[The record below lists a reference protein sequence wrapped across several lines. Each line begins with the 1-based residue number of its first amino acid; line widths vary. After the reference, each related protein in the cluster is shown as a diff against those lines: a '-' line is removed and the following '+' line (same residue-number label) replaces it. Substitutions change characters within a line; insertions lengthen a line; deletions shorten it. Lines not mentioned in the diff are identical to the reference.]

1 MLNTTEFEQL
11 WIDTCRDWNA
21 GSELVLLSNFD
32 KFVPPGI
39 WAISPERLMSLAILL
54 PFDKLT
60 NSRWFF
66 NIDRILNQ
74 IHIGAHQYYANI
86 ANNEYHTWI
95 RSFLT
100 LIITDSYATC
110 AKSYSRVDNTDKLI
124 GSSLWHRYTIEIRDY
139 LHSPT
144 QYQEYL
150 VVRLATKTRN
160 IWSMLDIADENN
172 DWTSGLKI
180 LYPEHISILDVL
192 HSTYP
197 EHNSVGAREFARILR
212 MEEDSSAELPLL

>member
-11 WIDTCRDWNA
+11 WIDTCRCWDA
-21 GSELVLLSNFD
+21 EAEQVLISNFD

-39 WAISPERLMSLAILL
+39 WAISPERLMELAALL
-54 PFDKLT
+54 PFDKLN

-74 IHIGAHQYYANI
+74 IHLAANQYYALISNL
-86 ANNEYHTWI
+86 EYGDWK

-110 AKSYSRVDNTDKLI
+110 AKSYRRSDNTDALI
-124 GSSLWHRYTIEIRDY
+124 GTTLWNRYKLEIKDH
-139 LHSPT
+139 LHVST
-144 QYQEYL
+144 EYQEYF

-160 IWSMLDIADENN
+160 IWTMLGTPDATN

-180 LYPEHISILDVL
+180 LYPEHNGILDILQV
-192 HSTYP
+192 TYP
-197 EHNSVGAREFARILR
+197 DHNSVGAREFARILR
-212 MEEDSSAELPLL
+212 MEEEQSAELPLL